1 MLVFVVSACLLVS
14 ERLRTSL
21 YGTGMPLPRSILSS
35 PARLTILE
43 QILGDAENMVKLL
56 TGCRVFEADLE
67 AMIRRSIEKVNV
79 STSGS

>member
-1 MLVFVVSACLLVS
+1 
-14 ERLRTSL
+14 
-21 YGTGMPLPRSILSS
+21 
-35 PARLTILE
+35 LE

>member
-1 MLVFVVSACLLVS
+1 
-14 ERLRTSL
+14 
-21 YGTGMPLPRSILSS
+21 MPLPRSILS
-35 PARLTILE
+35 PARLTISE

-79 STSGS
+79 STNGS